1 MVNENPP
8 AARIPVATY
17 RLQFN
22 RQFSFAAAQ
31 EIVPYLNDLGVSDIY
46 ASSYLTAKEGS
57 MHGYD
62 VVDQNRLNWE
72 IGTGEAYAELI
83 GDLDK
88 FGMGHILDFVPNHM
102 CIESRENAWW
112 MDVLENGPCSN
123 YANFFDINWQPVK
136 KELTNKVLLPL
147 LGDQYGK
154 VLENG
159 ELRLVFEE
167 GSFSVTYYETRLPV
181 EPTTWLQILRHRLD
195 VIEAAFSA
203 DAPLLQELLSII
215 TALQHLPTTTEHDP
229 EKIAERY
236 REKEVVKKRLLLLC
250 GQSVEILNFITE
262 NVAIFNGSK
271 GEPASFDLLDQLLCR
286 QVYRLSF
293 WKVATEEINYRRFF
307 DINALS
313 AIRME
318 DPIVFRETHALVL
331 RLIQEGKVTGL
342 RIDHV
347 DGLYDPLTYLERL
360 QRNCFIQCCL
370 GQSGAGPELADAG
383 TAADWIKR
391 CNDDYNGMIAENPSY
406 KPFFIVCEKILLKGE
421 QLPEEWPVFG
431 TTGYDYLNYLNG
443 IFIDQENL
451 KWLDRSYTRFIR
463 QTINFAEA
471 VYEKKKLV
479 MQVSMSG
486 EINTLGHYLN
496 NISEKNRLTRDFTLI
511 SLTRAIIEVIACF
524 PVYRTYANSSI
535 IREKDVQYIETAV
548 AKAKRRN
555 PAISTFIFDFLRD
568 VLLLRQGENASEGD
582 RLEWLDFVMKFQQL
596 TGPVTAKGM
605 EDTAFYVYNRLVS
618 LNEVGGAPDRFG
630 ISVDA
635 FHSQNADRF
644 RTFPHALVTTAT
656 HDSKRG
662 EDVRTRIDVL
672 SEVPEKWQK
681 SLVKWSR
688 LNKRKKTMV
697 DGQPAPGRN
706 DEYLLYQTLVGAWP
720 VEEASNPFSPGF
732 HARIR
737 EYMVKAT
744 REAKVHTSW
753 INPNGTYEKALTDF
767 IDAVLGDA
775 AFLGDFRAFAALVSH
790 HGMFNSLSQVL
801 LKIGSP
807 GIPDF
812 YQGTE
817 LWELSL
823 VDPDNRR
830 PVDFRI
836 RREMLSRLK
845 EREAQVGAGPLVREL
860 LAAKEDG
867 GIKLYLIYRGLNYRR
882 AERRLFENG
891 DYLPLEVQGE
901 KSRHGCA
908 FARRWERKILII
920 AASRLTVGLVG
931 DLGPVPVGRDVWKD
945 TALSLPWEEQGAKY
959 RNIVTGGTIAG
970 ADRGMGTA
978 LELAE
983 VFSDAPVAILER
995 LH

>member
-83 GDLDK
+83 GELDK

-123 YANFFDINWQPVK
+123 YATFFDINWQPVK

-159 ELRLVFEE
+159 ELRLLFED
-167 GSFSVTYYETRLPV
+167 GAFSIAYYETRLPL
-181 EPTTWLQILRHRLD
+181 EPTSWLQILRHRLD
-195 VIEAAFSA
+195 VVEAAFSA

-215 TALQHLPTTTEHDP
+215 TALQHLPPTTEHDP
-229 EKIAERY
+229 EKIGERY
-236 REKEVVKKRLLLLC
+236 REKEVVKKRLLMLC

-262 NVAIFNGSK
+262 NVTIFNGSK
-271 GEPASFDLLDQLLCR
+271 GNPASFDLLDQLLCR

-370 GQSGAGPELADAG
+370 GASGAGPRLADAE
-383 TAADWIKR
+383 TAADFMKK
-391 CNDDYNGMIAENPSY
+391 CNDDYNGVIAENPSY

-421 QLPEEWPVFG
+421 QLPEEWPVLG

-555 PAISTFIFDFLRD
+555 PAISTSIFDFLRD
-568 VLLLRQGENASEGD
+568 VLLLRQGEDASEGD

-644 RTFPHALVTTAT
+644 RTFPHALIATAT

-662 EDVRTRIDVL
+662 EDVRTESMSFPRC
-672 SEVPEKWQK
+672 
-681 SLVKWSR
+681 R
-688 LNKRKKTMV
+688 RN
-697 DGQPAPGRN
+697 GRN
-706 DEYLLYQTLVGAWP
+706 
-720 VEEASNPFSPGF
+720 
-732 HARIR
+732 
-737 EYMVKAT
+737 
-744 REAKVHTSW
+744 
-753 INPNGTYEKALTDF
+753 
-767 IDAVLGDA
+767 
-775 AFLGDFRAFAALVSH
+775 
-790 HGMFNSLSQVL
+790 
-801 LKIGSP
+801 
-807 GIPDF
+807 
-812 YQGTE
+812 
-817 LWELSL
+817 LW
-823 VDPDNRR
+823 
-830 PVDFRI
+830 
-836 RREMLSRLK
+836 
-845 EREAQVGAGPLVREL
+845 
-860 LAAKEDG
+860 
-867 GIKLYLIYRGLNYRR
+867 
-882 AERRLFENG
+882 
-891 DYLPLEVQGE
+891 
-901 KSRHGCA
+901 
-908 FARRWERKILII
+908 
-920 AASRLTVGLVG
+920 
-931 DLGPVPVGRDVWKD
+931 
-945 TALSLPWEEQGAKY
+945 
-959 RNIVTGGTIAG
+959 
-970 ADRGMGTA
+970 
-978 LELAE
+978 
-983 VFSDAPVAILER
+983 
-995 LH
+995 

>member
-1 MVNENPP
+1 MANENLP

-22 RQFSFAAAQ
+22 RQFGFAAAR
-31 EIVPYLNDLGVSDIY
+31 EIVPYLRGLGVTDIY
-46 ASSYLTAKEGS
+46 ASSYLTAKAGS
-57 MHGYD
+57 LHGYD
-62 VVDQNRLNWE
+62 VVDHNRLNWE
-72 IGTGEAYAELI
+72 IGTPEAYGELI
-83 GDLDK
+83 TELER
-88 FGMGHILDFVPNHM
+88 FHMGHILDFVPNHM
-102 CIESRENAWW
+102 CTESKENLWW
-112 MDVLENGPCSN
+112 MDVLENGPCSTH
-123 YANFFDINWQPVK
+123 ATFFDINWQPLK

-167 GSFSVTYYETRLPV
+167 GSFSIVYYETKLPL
-181 EPTTWLQILRHRLD
+181 EPATWLQILKYRLD
-195 VIEAAFSA
+195 MVEAAFSA
-203 DAPLLQELLSII
+203 DAPPLLELLSII
-215 TALQHLPTTTEHDP
+215 TALQHLPPTTEHDP

-236 REKEVVKKRLLLLC
+236 REKEVVKKRLMLLC
-250 GQSVEILNFITE
+250 GQSMEIFNFITE
-262 NVAIFNGSK
+262 NVNIFNGTT
-271 GEPASFDLLDQLLCR
+271 GEPASFDLLDQLLSA

-318 DPIVFRETHALVL
+318 DPLVFRETHAFVL
-331 RLIQEGKVTGL
+331 ELIREGKVTGL

-360 QRNCFIQCCL
+360 QRNCFIQLCL
-370 GQSGAGPELADAG
+370 AASGEGRPPADEE
-383 TAADWIKR
+383 TAAAWLKK
-391 CNDDYNGMIAENPSY
+391 CTGDYGRTMADHPSH
-406 KPFFIVCEKILLKGE
+406 KPFYIICEKILLRGE

-431 TTGYDYLNYLNG
+431 TTGYDFLNYVNG
-443 IFIDQENL
+443 LFIDQDNL

-463 QTINFAEA
+463 QTINFGEA

-511 SLTRAIIEVIACF
+511 SLTRAITEVIACF
-524 PVYRTYANSSI
+524 PVYRTYANSSP
-535 IREKDVQYIETAV
+535 IREKDVQFIETAV
-548 AKAKRRN
+548 TKAKRRN
-555 PAISTFIFDFLRD
+555 PAISTSIFDFLRD
-568 VLLLRQGENASEGD
+568 VLLLRFHPDADEGD

-596 TGPVTAKGM
+596 TGPVTAKGL

-630 ISVDA
+630 TTVES
-635 FHSQNADRF
+635 FHSQNLERLRA
-644 RTFPHALVTTAT
+644 FPHSLLATAT

-672 SEVPEKWQK
+672 SEVPEQWQK

-697 DGQPAPGRN
+697 DGQAAPGRN
-706 DEYLLYQTLVGAWP
+706 DEYLLYQTLVGSWP
-720 VEEASNPFSPGF
+720 LEEVSDPVSAEYR
-732 HARIR
+732 ARIR

-753 INPNGTYEKALTDF
+753 INPNGVYEKALTDF
-767 IDAVLGDA
+767 IDALLGDA
-775 AFLGDFRAFAALVSH
+775 AFAADLRAFVAPISH
-790 HGMFNSLSQVL
+790 AGMYNSLSQVM
-801 LKIGSP
+801 LKMGAP

-836 RREMLSRLK
+836 RTEMLSRLK
-845 EREAQVGAGPLVREL
+845 EREAQAGPARLVREL
-860 LAAKEDG
+860 LAWKENG

-882 AERRLFENG
+882 ENCAIFQSG
-891 DYLPLEVQGE
+891 DYLPLEVRGE
-901 KSRHGCA
+901 KAGHGCA
-908 FARRWERKILII
+908 FARRWEDETVIVAVSRLLG
-920 AASRLTVGLVG
+920 RLTVESGRA
-931 DLGPVPVGRDVWKD
+931 PVGRDIWGD
-945 TALSLPWEEQGAKY
+945 TSLLLPWEHGGARY
-959 RNIVTGGTIAG
+959 RNVITGETVAG
-970 ADRGMGTA
+970 AESDGVSILG
-978 LELAE
+978 LAE
-983 VFSDAPVAILER
+983 VFSDAPVAMLER
-995 LH
+995 LA

>member
-1 MVNENPP
+1 MANENPP
-8 AARIPVATY
+8 AARIPAATY

-22 RQFSFAAAQ
+22 RQFGFAAAQ
-31 EIVPYLNDLGVSDIY
+31 EIVSYLSDLGVTDIY

-57 MHGYD
+57 LHGYD

-72 IGTGEAYAELI
+72 IGTPDAYTELIAELER
-83 GDLDK
+83 
-88 FGMGHILDFVPNHM
+88 FGMGHVLDFVPNHM
-102 CIESRENAWW
+102 CIESRANIWW
-112 MDVLENGPCSN
+112 MDVLENGPCST
-123 YANFFDINWQPVK
+123 YATFFDINWQPVK

-159 ELRLVFEE
+159 ELRLVFDE
-167 GSFSVTYYETRLPV
+167 GSFSVAYYETMLPL
-181 EPTTWLQILRHRLD
+181 EPSSWLQILKYRLE
-195 VIEAAFSA
+195 VVEGAFSA
-203 DAPLLQELLSII
+203 DAPPLQELLSII
-215 TALQHLPTTTEHDP
+215 TALQHLPPTTEHDP
-229 EKIAERY
+229 EKVAERY
-236 REKEVVKKRLLLLC
+236 REKEVVKKRLMLLC

-262 NVAIFNGSK
+262 NVAIFNGAT
-271 GEPASFDLLDQLLCR
+271 GEPASFDLLDELLCA

-318 DPIVFRETHALVL
+318 DPVVFRETHALVL
-331 RLIQEGKVTGL
+331 RLIREGKVTGL

-360 QRNCFIQCCL
+360 QKYCFIQRCL
-370 GQSGAGPELADAG
+370 GTGEGPQPAGADAEAQWLK
-383 TAADWIKR
+383 T
-391 CNDDYNGMIAENPSY
+391 CSDDYSRIIADHPSY
-406 KPFFIVCEKILLKGE
+406 KPLYIICEKILLKGE

-431 TTGYDYLNYLNG
+431 TTGYDFLNYLNG
-443 IFIDQENL
+443 IFIHQENL

-511 SLTRAIIEVIACF
+511 SLTRAITEVIACF
-524 PVYRTYANSSI
+524 PVYRTYANSST
-535 IREKDVQYIETAV
+535 IREQDVQVIETAV
-548 AKAKRRN
+548 TKAKRRN
-555 PAISTFIFDFLRD
+555 PAISTSIFDFLRG
-568 VLLLRQGENASEGD
+568 VLLLRNSVNASEGD

-596 TGPVTAKGM
+596 TGPVTAKGL

-630 ISVDA
+630 ISVDV
-635 FHSQNADRF
+635 FHSLNAERF
-644 RTFPHALVTTAT
+644 RTFPHALVATAT

-681 SLVKWSR
+681 ALVKWSR

-697 DGQPAPGRN
+697 DGQAAPGRN

-720 VEEASNPFSPGF
+720 VEETADPVSSGFS
-732 HARIR
+732 ARIK

-753 INPNGTYEKALTDF
+753 INPNGNYEKALGGF
-767 IDAVLGDA
+767 IDLVLDDGGFIRDFM
-775 AFLGDFRAFAALVSH
+775 AFIAPIAH
-790 HGMFNSLSQVL
+790 YGMFNSLSQVL

-817 LWELSL
+817 LWALSL

-830 PVDFRI
+830 PVDFRV
-836 RREMLSRLK
+836 RREMLARLR
-845 EREAQVGAGPLVREL
+845 EREAQLGPARLVREL
-860 LAAKEDG
+860 LASKEDG
-867 GIKLYLIYRGLNYRR
+867 GIKLYLIYRALNYRR
-882 AERRLFENG
+882 ARRPVFDTG
-891 DYLPLEVQGE
+891 AYLPLELEGE
-901 KSRHGCA
+901 KARHGCA
-908 FARRWERKILII
+908 FARRLGGETVIV
-920 AASRLTVGLVG
+920 AASRLIVELAG
-931 DLGPVPVGRDVWKD
+931 DPARVPVGREVWGD
-945 TALSLPWEEQGAKY
+945 TTLLLPWQGNGARY
-959 RNIVTGGTIAG
+959 WNVISDEIVAG
-970 ADRGMGTA
+970 ADRDQGST
-978 LELAE
+978 LLLAE
-983 VFSDAPVAILER
+983 VFADAPVAMLER
-995 LH
+995 IQ